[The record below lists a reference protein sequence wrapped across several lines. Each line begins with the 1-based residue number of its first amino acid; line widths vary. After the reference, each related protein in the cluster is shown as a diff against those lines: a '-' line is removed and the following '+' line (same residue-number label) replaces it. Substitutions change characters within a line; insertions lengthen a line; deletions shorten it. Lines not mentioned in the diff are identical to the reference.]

1 MRLSKVTYL
10 ILHSNIVPDNF
21 IPPSPEYDH
30 CTRWSAYIN
39 GFIPVCE
46 SLQKEGLI
54 KEWGITGI
62 GEPGTVLRAISHS
75 PRPSIIEVMYGN
87 CIMYVELILKN
98 PHSHSSSTTLLQ
110 QIFFRLFASFFFL
123 FSLLSSF
130 IFFHLSS
137 FIFLEHI
144 YIQYECDGRT
154 GHIETFL
161 GSISV
166 P

>member
-110 QIFFRLFASFFFL
+110 QIFFHNSSATNLLSSFRFFLLSLFASFIFH
-123 FSLLSSF
+123 LLSSF
-130 IFFHLSS
+130 IFHL
-137 FIFLEHI
+137 LGTYI
-144 YIQYECDGRT
+144 YTVRM
-154 GHIETFL
+154 
-161 GSISV
+161 
-166 P
+166 